1 MGICLFKVWTKALD
15 AGFSFLIFKTF
26 KMKKEY
32 FKIAKKIGVE
42 IIEYKSYMS
51 DLGCRVIYITVSYS
65 KYKFSGDFGY
75 WQNEK
80 SFALSYFKKRLETF
94 KMKIDLKK

>member
-1 MGICLFKVWTKALD
+1 MRMWEVFQTITYYLMLG

-51 DLGCRVIYITVSYS
+51 DL
-65 KYKFSGDFGY
+65 
-75 WQNEK
+75 
-80 SFALSYFKKRLETF
+80 
-94 KMKIDLKK
+94 

>member
-1 MGICLFKVWTKALD
+1 MANIVSSNYRLEKRK
-15 AGFSFLIFKTF
+15 SFIKQN
-26 KMKKEY
+26 
-32 FKIAKKIGVE
+32 KIAKIIGVE

-94 KMKIDLKK
+94 KTKIDLKNENT

>member
-1 MGICLFKVWTKALD
+1 MQ
-15 AGFSFLIFKTF
+15 
-26 KMKKEY
+26 KKLV
-32 FKIAKKIGVE
+32 IE

-65 KYKFSGDFGY
+65 NYKFSGDFGY

-80 SFALSYFKKRLETF
+80 SFAFKKRLETF

>member
-1 MGICLFKVWTKALD
+1 MLGAGI
-15 AGFSFLIFKTF
+15 SFLIFKTF

-32 FKIAKKIGVE
+32 FKIAKNIGVE

-65 KYKFSGDFGY
+65 NYKFSGDFGY
-75 WQNEK
+75 WPNEK

>member
-1 MGICLFKVWTKALD
+1 
-15 AGFSFLIFKTF
+15 
-26 KMKKEY
+26 
-32 FKIAKKIGVE
+32 
-42 IIEYKSYMS
+42 MS

-65 KYKFSGDFGY
+65 KYKFSGNFGY

-80 SFALSYFKKRLETF
+80 LFALSYFKKRLETF

>member
-1 MGICLFKVWTKALD
+1 
-15 AGFSFLIFKTF
+15 
-26 KMKKEY
+26 MKKEY

-75 WQNEK
+75 WQTE
-80 SFALSYFKKRLETF
+80 
-94 KMKIDLKK
+94 I